1 MHSLY
6 DVLAPAKLN
15 LFLHIT
21 GRRDDGYHLL
31 QSVFM
36 LVDWCDTLHF
46 ERNATGRIARTS
58 DNNNAGNTLPSND
71 LCVQAAT
78 LLQKHTGCSYGVD
91 ITLEKHIPTEAG
103 MGGGSSDAAS
113 CLIALNRLWNTRLN
127 KDQLA
132 ALGLQL
138 GADVPFFIHG
148 SNAWVE
154 GIGEQTT
161 PVELPPARFLIV
173 KPSTGVATPQ
183 LFSHPDLTR
192 NHNFVTM
199 SDFKKSCYQFG
210 SNDLQDV
217 AVRINPD
224 IAKAIGFLQNMQ
236 LKPKMTGSGSSVFAY
251 LPNRFFE
258 NCFGQSD
265 SNAQDSHQS
274 EEKWLKNIQQK
285 LPDCTIKI
293 CNNLQVHPL
302 TGW

>member
-46 ERNATGRIARTS
+46 ERNTTGRIARTS

-78 LLQKHTGCSYGVD
+78 LLQRHTGCSYGVD

-113 CLIALNRLWNTRLN
+113 CLIALNRLWGTQLN

-161 PVELPPARFLIV
+161 PIELPPACFLVV
-173 KPSTGVATPQ
+173 KPRTGVSTPK
-183 LFSHPDLTR
+183 LFSHPSLTR

-210 SNDLQDV
+210 NNDLQDV
-217 AVRINPD
+217 ATEINPD
-224 IAKAIGFLQNMQ
+224 ISKVIDILQSMG
-236 LKPKMTGSGSSVFAY
+236 LKPKMTGSGSAVFSH
-251 LPNRFFE
+251 LPNHFFE
-258 NCFGQSD
+258 NYLKKSD
-265 SNAQDSHQS
+265 SDMQENTQPK
-274 EEKWLKNIQQK
+274 ENWLKQIEHK
-285 LPDCTIKI
+285 LSDCSIKI
-293 CNNLQVHPL
+293 CSNLQHHPL
-302 TGW
+302 TEW